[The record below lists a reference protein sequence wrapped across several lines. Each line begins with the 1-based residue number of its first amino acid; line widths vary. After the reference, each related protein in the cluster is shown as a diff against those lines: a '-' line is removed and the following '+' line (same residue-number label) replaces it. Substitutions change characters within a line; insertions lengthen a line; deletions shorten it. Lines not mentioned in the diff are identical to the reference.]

1 MHGILCINKP
11 KGWTSFDV
19 VNKVSRFYRT
29 KVGHTGTLDPQATG
43 VLVCLVGLTKALPF
57 IDSKTKRYQATC
69 QLGLKTD
76 TGDIWGKTIQ
86 KQSISP
92 VTKEQLETVLVSFM
106 GQSSQ
111 RVPMTSAKK
120 VKGKKLID
128 YQREKIEVQQQYTN
142 IEIFDIKLL
151 SISETSFEF
160 EALVSHGTYIR
171 TLCEDIAQKLN
182 NIGTMSSL
190 VRTENGPFKL
200 SDCIDIEDLGQ
211 RDLIP
216 IAKGLSH
223 YKSLEIDHIK
233 AIYNGK
239 NIKHEYIDDQIAI
252 THHDE
257 IVAIYQYDDQ
267 IKEYRSQR
275 GLWM

>member
-11 KGWTSFDV
+11 KDWTSFDV

-223 YKSLEIDHIK
+223 YKSLEIDDIK

>member
-223 YKSLEIDHIK
+223 YKSLEIDDIK

-257 IVAIYQYDDQ
+257 IVAIYQYDEQ

>member
-86 KQSISP
+86 KQLISP

-223 YKSLEIDHIK
+223 YKSLEIDDIK

>member
-92 VTKEQLETVLVSFM
+92 VTKEQLETILVSFM
-106 GQSSQ
+106 GKSSQ

-223 YKSLEIDHIK
+223 YKSLEIDDIK

>member
-223 YKSLEIDHIK
+223 YKSLEIDDIK

>member
-92 VTKEQLETVLVSFM
+92 VTKEQLKTVLVSFM

-120 VKGKKLID
+120 VKGKKLIH

-223 YKSLEIDHIK
+223 YKSLEIDDIK

>member
-106 GQSSQ
+106 GKSSQ

-223 YKSLEIDHIK
+223 YKSLEIDDIK

>member
-92 VTKEQLETVLVSFM
+92 VTKEQLKTVLVSFM

-223 YKSLEIDHIK
+223 YKSLEIDDIK

>member
-200 SDCIDIEDLGQ
+200 SDCIDTEDLGQ

-223 YKSLEIDHIK
+223 YKSLEIDDIK